1 MRPAHPSPRPLAG
14 APRSPLFG
22 KEGWRAATGW
32 FGQERNAGAAALR
45 QAMQIARPVPA
56 HYRLAIAT
64 STQHALA
71 RAWLTLGL
79 AALALSGVF
88 SVLLVLSRTPGLQGM
103 FPVADFFRVALVVHV
118 DLSVLVWFLA
128 FAGIFWSMSGTR
140 RAPALGWA
148 ALALCAA
155 GTAAM
160 SAAPFLGGGAP
171 IMANYIPVLDGPL
184 FLAGL
189 VVVGAGTALMVVR
202 ALFTAPPVGHRLDGG
217 GALRLGLVAAAF
229 ATAIALFAFVWSWR
243 ALPASLDSRTYYEVL
258 FWGGGHVLQ
267 FTWTLLMLM
276 AWLWL
281 ADAIGARLPLSP
293 RVVVFLFGLSLA
305 LVLLTPFV
313 YLMWDVSSVEHRRV
327 LTWMMRVGGG
337 LAIPPLALA
346 LVLALARLRNLPQPA
361 RPLRAALVMSLALFA
376 AGGLIGF
383 VINGANV
390 KIPAHYHGCIVG
402 ITLAFMGVAYE
413 LLPRLGYRAP
423 VSRLA
428 VCQPYVYGVGQLM
441 HIAGLVW
448 SGGYGVQRKVAGAE
462 QVLTNLQQVA
472 GMGLMG
478 LGGLVAIVGGLLF
491 LVVMIGAM
499 RGGRGNHGLR
509 R

>member
-1 MRPAHPSPRPLAG
+1 MKAAHPPPRPLAG
-14 APRSPLFG
+14 APRSPLLDE
-22 KEGWRAATGW
+22 EGWRNATGW
-32 FGQERNAGAAALR
+32 SRQEGRAIAAVLW
-45 QAMQIARPVPA
+45 QAAQIARPAPA
-56 HYRLAIAT
+56 HYRLTIAAGA
-64 STQHALA
+64 QQALA
-71 RAWLTLGL
+71 RAWLALGL

-88 SVLLVLSRTPGLQGM
+88 SVLLVLSRTPGLQRL
-103 FPVADFFRVALVVHV
+103 FPAADFFRVALVVHV
-118 DLSVLVWFLA
+118 DLSVLVWFVA
-128 FAGIFWSMSGTR
+128 FAGIFWSVSGTR
-140 RAPALGWA
+140 RAAALGWA
-148 ALALCAA
+148 ALALCAL

-160 SAAPFLGGGAP
+160 SVAPFVARAAP

-189 VVVGAGTALMVVR
+189 VVLGAGAACMVLR
-202 ALFTAPPVGHRLDGG
+202 ALLTAAPVGQHLDGA
-217 GALRLGLVAAAF
+217 GALRLGLVAAAC

-243 ALPASLDSRTYYEVL
+243 ALPGSLDSRTYYEVL

-267 FTWTLLMLM
+267 FTWTLLMLV

-281 ADAIGARLPLSP
+281 AQAIGARLPLSP
-293 RVVVFLFGLSLA
+293 RVVLFLFALALA
-305 LVLLTPFV
+305 LVLLTPAV
-313 YLMWDVSSVEHRRV
+313 YWMWDVSSVEHRRV
-327 LTWMMRVGGG
+327 LTWMMRLGGG

-346 LVLALARLRNLPQPA
+346 LVIALARLRSLPERA
-361 RPLRAALVMSLALFA
+361 RPLRAALVMSLVLFA

-383 VINGANV
+383 AINGANV

-413 LLPRLGYRAP
+413 LLPRLGYRRPAAG
-423 VSRLA
+423 LA
-428 VCQPYVYGVGQLM
+428 VWQPYVYGIGQLM

-478 LGGLVAIVGGLLF
+478 LGGLVAIVGGLMF

-499 RGGRGNHGLR
+499 RRGREGHGLGG
-509 R
+509 